1 MVYRVSGADDY
12 LIENIDNLLKKGK
25 NIELILPNMRFFVL
39 SNVNFTVVNNT
50 FLEFKSKDRG
60 YEDDDELLL
69 IIRKDEVVGVML
81 HEMA

>member
-1 MVYRVSGADDY
+1 MVYRVNRADDY
-12 LIENIDNLLKKGK
+12 IIQNIDNLLKKGK

-50 FLEFKSKDRG
+50 FLEFK
-60 YEDDDELLL
+60 YQDEILM

>member
-12 LIENIDNLLKKGK
+12 LIQNIDNLLKKGI
-25 NIELILPNMRFFVL
+25 NIELILPNMRLFVL

-50 FLEFKSKDRG
+50 FLEFK
-60 YEDDDELLL
+60 YQDEILM
-69 IIRKDEVVGVML
+69 IIKKDEVIGVML

>member
-50 FLEFKSKDRG
+50 FLEFK
-60 YEDDDELLL
+60 YQDEILM